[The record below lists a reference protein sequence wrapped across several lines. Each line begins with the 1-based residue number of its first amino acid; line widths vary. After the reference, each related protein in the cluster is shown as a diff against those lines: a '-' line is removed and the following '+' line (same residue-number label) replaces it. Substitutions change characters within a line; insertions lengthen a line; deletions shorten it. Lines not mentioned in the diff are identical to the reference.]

1 MKESHRRT
9 ELFVSY
15 NNDAKS
21 SRMILNCM
29 LLLIDLNDIVQV
41 HCIKSWVNQLILNN
55 LANLLPM

>member
-1 MKESHRRT
+1 MKESHRII

-15 NNDAKS
+15 NNDAMS

-41 HCIKSWVNQLILNN
+41 HCIKS
-55 LANLLPM
+55 